1 MTFSISFPY
10 LHVPDQIQILHML
23 DNATVGVGAGQTD
36 MLGYGEFQTT
46 NCTQIIPTWENG
58 ALRASPQLRFRVW
71 VGSCDETGTGM
82 SYYQTLVTVTRRW

>member
-36 MLGYGEFQTT
+36 MLGYGEF
-46 NCTQIIPTWENG
+46 
-58 ALRASPQLRFRVW
+58 
-71 VGSCDETGTGM
+71 
-82 SYYQTLVTVTRRW
+82 